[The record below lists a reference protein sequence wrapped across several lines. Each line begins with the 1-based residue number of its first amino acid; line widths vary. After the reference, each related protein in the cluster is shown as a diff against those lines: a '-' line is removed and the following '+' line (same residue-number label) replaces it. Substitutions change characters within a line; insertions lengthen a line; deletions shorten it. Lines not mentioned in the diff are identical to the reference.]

1 MSLFP
6 TMPEK
11 RAETPAALQP
21 LAERMRPRTL
31 DEFMGQEKLLGPGK
45 PLRVQIES
53 DNLSSMLF
61 WGPPGCGK
69 TTLARVIARLTKS
82 EFVAFSA
89 VLSGI
94 KEIKE
99 VMAEAEKRSQRGY
112 RTIVFVDEVHRFNK
126 AQQDAFLPHVEAG
139 HILFIGATTENPS
152 FEVISPLLSR
162 TKVYV
167 LESLTTP
174 QIVELL
180 GRALEDKERGLGNER
195 IQIGGEER
203 AEQRGPGGGADS
215 EEVRTG
221 EETPGQTPK
230 GLKPKTEEA
239 EISGLKFGRPGEK
252 PKSLP
257 VADSAKEGAHETE
270 LQGKY
275 QGSQADVSPPQD
287 LLWKIAA
294 FANGDAR
301 TAYNT
306 LELCVRSAKPETTDR
321 SAGIKASTELKTEQR
336 GKNRPFEGHAEQ
348 DAGTTSAKGVK
359 RITAQL
365 LEDVLQRKMLRYDK
379 AGEEHYNLISALHK
393 SVRNSDPD
401 AALYWLARMVESG
414 EDPLYLARRMVRMAS
429 EDIGLAE
436 PGALAVTLAAK
447 EAFDFLGAPEGY
459 LALAQ
464 AVVYLSL
471 APKSNSLYVGY
482 GKVIEDVRKTEADP
496 VPLHLRNAV
505 TGLMKSIGY
514 GEGYKYAHNFT
525 EKVTDMM
532 CLPENLSGR
541 VYYQPGEQG
550 FEARLRARME
560 EIRKSKMAR
569 AT

>member
-6 TMPEK
+6 TMSE
-11 RAETPAALQP
+11 RNVELSAALQP

-31 DEFMGQEKLLGPGK
+31 DEFIGQEKLLGPGK

-69 TTLARVIARLTKS
+69 TTLARLIARLTKS
-82 EFVAFSA
+82 EFASFSA

-99 VMAEAEKRSQRGY
+99 VMAEAEKRSRVGR

-167 LESLTTP
+167 LGSLTTP

-180 GRALEDKERGLGNER
+180 QRALGDKERGLGNER
-195 IQIGGEER
+195 IEIER
-203 AEQRGPGGGADS
+203 AGETEKPGQR
-215 EEVRTG
+215 VQRTG
-221 EETPGQTPK
+221 AQSAEFRREEETQQQSPH
-230 GLKPKTEEA
+230 GLKPKTEDA
-239 EISGLKFGRPGEK
+239 EVPGQQAGPPSEKLKNPPF
-252 PKSLP
+252 
-257 VADSAKEGAHETE
+257 ADSAKGGVPEAKPTEEASGTQTGACV
-270 LQGKY
+270 Q
-275 QGSQADVSPPQD
+275 QDV
-287 LLWKIAA
+287 LWKIAE

-301 TAYNT
+301 AAYNT
-306 LELCVRSAKPETTDR
+306 LELCVRSARVE
-321 SAGIKASTELKTEQR
+321 AG
-336 GKNRPFEGHAEQ
+336 
-348 DAGTTSAKGVK
+348 DAKCL
-359 RITAQL
+359 TAVL

-401 AALYWLARMVESG
+401 AALYWLARMIESG

-429 EDIGLAE
+429 EDVGLAE

-447 EAFDFLGAPEGY
+447 EAFEFLGAPEGH

-464 AVVYLSL
+464 AAVYLSL
-471 APKSNSLYVGY
+471 APKSNSMYVGY

-505 TGLMKSIGY
+505 TGLMRNIGY
-514 GEGYKYAHNFT
+514 GEGYEYAHNFQ
-525 EKVTDMM
+525 EKVTDMR
-532 CLPENLSGR
+532 CLPDNLSEQ
-541 VYYQPGEQG
+541 VYYKPSEQG

-560 EIRKSKMAR
+560 EIRRLKTAR
-569 AT
+569 AK